1 MARKTEKETREKL
14 QKLSKVINEN
24 NKVENNKIKKVSNQK
39 KHKSR
44 FSTTEVIALVMIS
57 IIVSLILGGLFA
69 TKFLHT
75 NGEKV
80 EKELQ
85 DFINNYQYIIDNY
98 NGEIDKEELFDA
110 ALDGM
115 LEQLDANSIFIDSTQ
130 NQTFNINLEGS
141 YQGLGIEVYNDK
153 DGNIIINR
161 VFEGSPADKKNL
173 KPGDIIIGYNKENVA
188 GMKTDKFVQKVSE
201 NKNKS
206 MEITYLRDGKKYTVK
221 LSLEK
226 ITLQSV
232 NTKIYNNKDNKIGYL
247 RISIFAN
254 NTYKQFQKQFEELKD
269 NKINSLIIDLRDN
282 SGGYLVAAEKILSEF
297 LDSSHPIFQIQK
309 QGKTTKYYS
318 KGNKTQTM
326 KIAILINSN
335 SASAS
340 EVVASALKE
349 QYNAT
354 LIGEKTYGKGTVQEL
369 QNLTDG
375 NKYKLTTKN
384 WLTSKGTWVDKK
396 GIEPDVKV
404 SLSKEYYNNMSEE
417 NDNQLQTAINQLT
430 K

>member
-14 QKLSKVINEN
+14 QKLSKVIGDKNEP
-24 NKVENNKIKKVSNQK
+24 KSQEKPTKQK
-39 KHKSR
+39 KRKYKLH
-44 FSTTEVIALVMIS
+44 FSITEVVILMI
-57 IIVSLILGGLFA
+57 ITMITTLILGGTF
-69 TKFLHT
+69 TSKFSSS

-98 NGEIDKEELFDA
+98 NGDIDKEELLDA

-115 LEQLDANSIFIDSTQ
+115 LEQLDPNSIFIDSNENQ
-130 NQTFNINLEGS
+130 NFNIQLEGS

-153 DGNIIINR
+153 DSNIIINR
-161 VFEGSPADKKNL
+161 VFKNSPADKQNL
-173 KPGDIIIGYNKENVA
+173 KPGDIIIGYNKENIA
-188 GMKTDKFVQKVSE
+188 KMKTDKFVKKVANDKS
-201 NKNKS
+201 KNI
-206 MEITYLRDGKKYTVK
+206 EITYLRDGKKYKAK
-221 LSLEK
+221 LTLDK
-226 ITLQSV
+226 VTLQSV
-232 NTKIYNNKDNKIGYL
+232 QSKIYNKENKKIGYI

-254 NTYKQFQKQFEELKD
+254 NTHKQFQKELKELKS

-282 SGGYLVAAEKILSEF
+282 SGGYLYSAEKILSEF

-318 KGNKTQTM
+318 KGEKTETM
-326 KIAILINSN
+326 NITVLINNN

-349 QYNAT
+349 QLDAL

-384 WLTSKGTWVDKK
+384 WLTSKGTWIDKK
-396 GIEPDVKV
+396 GIEPDIKV
-404 SLSKEYYNNMSEE
+404 SLSKEYYNNMIDE
-417 NDNQLQTAINQLT
+417 NDNQLQTAIKELI